1 MSGAGDIPAALA
13 FGSLAGSDFC
23 GGLKLK
29 KPYPRLIRQRR
40 AWTGFRMVLRHVEK
54 TETSQKGIM
63 MNAARATGIVRMAGT
78 NLARSLGLPL
88 VFLAAA
94 AITSFPADALE
105 WGTNGPSAIRAN
117 LGPAFKVM
125 KERGLT
131 QFRIGVNLTKDT
143 EPTEAPMLKHA
154 IAQAKTY
161 GITLHPVFGFAFRWG
176 DRTDAGNYPKGDR
189 DALYRQGFNRTYDF
203 VNQFKHDIKDWELEN
218 ELNLVAHGSDGKRL
232 FGSGGTAQEFEA
244 PVMEDWAAVLR
255 GASDA
260 IDTINKESG
269 LHLRKVLN
277 TTSTMFGFLDFM
289 AARGVGFDVISYHYY
304 EVLGENPNRAWNGRN
319 PRFNLFK
326 KLATYHKPVVF
337 NEINCGEIYKPDYGN
352 KPGDHMTERCLKSLS
367 DMLTA
372 LRDQKDVVV
381 EGISIYELLDKPAK
395 AAPENRFGLMYD
407 LKTPKIALYL
417 VSRFAGAALSPE
429 ETAELEK
436 RGL

>member
-1 MSGAGDIPAALA
+1 
-13 FGSLAGSDFC
+13 
-23 GGLKLK
+23 
-29 KPYPRLIRQRR
+29 
-40 AWTGFRMVLRHVEK
+40 MVLRRFESQDV
-54 TETSQKGIM
+54 TEVFM
-63 MNAARATGIVRMAGT
+63 MSVVRTAGMKRVAGT
-78 NLARSLGLPL
+78 DLARRLGLLL
-88 VFLAAA
+88 VSLAVTTM
-94 AITSFPADALE
+94 ISFRADALE

-143 EPTEAPMLKHA
+143 EPTEAPMLKRA

-176 DRTDAGNYPKGDR
+176 DRTDAGTYPKGDR

-218 ELNLVAHGSDGKRL
+218 ELNLIAHGPDGKRL
-232 FGSGGTAQEFEA
+232 FGSGGTAQEFEM
-244 PVMEDWAAVLR
+244 PIMEDWAAVLR

-260 IDTINKESG
+260 IDKINKESG

-289 AARGVGFDVISYHYY
+289 TARGVRFDVISYHYY

-326 KLATYHKPVVF
+326 KLATYHRPVVF

-352 KPGDHMTERCLKSLS
+352 KPGDHMTERCLKSLN
-367 DMLTA
+367 DTLTA

-381 EGISIYELLDKPAK
+381 EGISIYELLDEPAK

-417 VSRFAGAALSPE
+417 VSRFAGAPLSPE
-429 ETAELEK
+429 EAAELEK

>member
-1 MSGAGDIPAALA
+1 MMSVV
-13 FGSLAGSDFC
+13 
-23 GGLKLK
+23 
-29 KPYPRLIRQRR
+29 
-40 AWTGFRMVLRHVEK
+40 M
-54 TETSQKGIM
+54 
-63 MNAARATGIVRMAGT
+63 ATAMERMAAAIFARR
-78 NLARSLGLPL
+78 LALPL
-88 VFLAAA
+88 VSLVLAA
-94 AITSFPADALE
+94 IIPVPANALE

-125 KERGLT
+125 KARGLT

-143 EPTEAPMLKHA
+143 EPTEAPMLRRA
-154 IAQAKTY
+154 IADAKAH

-218 ELNLVAHGSDGKRL
+218 ELNLVAHGPDGKKL
-232 FGSGGTAQEFEA
+232 FGSGGTAAEFEM

-260 IDTINKESG
+260 IDRINKESG

-277 TTSTMFGFLDFM
+277 TTSTMFGYLDFM

-304 EVLGENPNRAWNGRN
+304 EVLGENPNRAWNGRK

-337 NEINCGEIYKPDYGN
+337 NEINCGEIYKQDYGN
-352 KPGDHMTERCLKSLS
+352 KPGDHMTERCLKSLN
-367 DMLTA
+367 DTLTT
-372 LRDQKDVVV
+372 LTEQKDIVI
-381 EGISIYELLDKPAK
+381 EGISIYELLDEPAK
-395 AAPENRFGLMYD
+395 APPENRFGLMYD
-407 LKTPKIALYL
+407 LKTPKIAMYL
-417 VSRFAGAALSPE
+417 VSRFAGAPLSPE
-429 ETAELEK
+429 EAAELEK

>member
-1 MSGAGDIPAALA
+1 
-13 FGSLAGSDFC
+13 
-23 GGLKLK
+23 
-29 KPYPRLIRQRR
+29 
-40 AWTGFRMVLRHVEK
+40 
-54 TETSQKGIM
+54 M
-63 MNAARATGIVRMAGT
+63 MNAVTATGIVRMAGT

-94 AITSFPADALE
+94 TITSFPADALE

-289 AARGVGFDVISYHYY
+289 AARGVRFDVISYHYY

-367 DMLTA
+367 DTLTA

-381 EGISIYELLDKPAK
+381 EGISIYELLDEPAK

>member
-1 MSGAGDIPAALA
+1 MVVMMGVGRANGIERTTAAALA
-13 FGSLAGSDFC
+13 RKSGLSL
-23 GGLKLK
+23 
-29 KPYPRLIRQRR
+29 
-40 AWTGFRMVLRHVEK
+40 
-54 TETSQKGIM
+54 
-63 MNAARATGIVRMAGT
+63 
-78 NLARSLGLPL
+78 L
-88 VFLAAA
+88 VLAAA
-94 AITSFPADALE
+94 AMISFSANALE
-105 WGTNGPSAIRAN
+105 WGTNGPSAIRSN

-143 EPTEAPMLKHA
+143 EPTEAPMLRRA
-154 IAQAKTY
+154 IAEAKAH

-189 DALYRQGFNRTYDF
+189 DALYRQGFNRTYGF

-218 ELNLVAHGSDGKRL
+218 EINLIAHGPDGKRL
-232 FGSGGTAQEFEA
+232 FGSGGTAEEFEK

-260 IDTINKESG
+260 IDKINKENG

-326 KLATYHKPVVF
+326 KLATYKRPVIF

-352 KPGDHMTERCLKSLS
+352 KPGDHMTERCLKSLN
-367 DMLTA
+367 DTLTA

-381 EGISIYELLDKPAK
+381 ESISIYELLDEPSK
-395 AAPENRFGLMYD
+395 APPENRFGLMYD
-407 LKTPKIALYL
+407 LKTPKIAMYL
-417 VSRFAGAALSPE
+417 VSRFAGAPLAPE
-429 ETAELEK
+429 EAAELEK